1 MIAIRLKLH
10 SAGGVI
16 LGQCAPFTCGIGQ
29 ISNAY
34 VCCRIATIAAAADVP
49 EAHEVGVQ

>member
-1 MIAIRLKLH
+1 MIAIRPNQH
-10 SAGGVI
+10 V
-16 LGQCAPFTCGIGQ
+16 IGQ

-34 VCCRIATIAAAADVP
+34 VYCRIAPIAAVADVP